1 MLAIFDQTV
10 WALTRQVRAGQF
22 VPEKF
27 EVTFDELEGKES
39 LEYRLSHDVTMRLE
53 GRIDRLDT
61 FEDENKISIKVMD
74 YKSGNTKF
82 DLIRVYRGL
91 QLQLVV
97 YMDAAMEMLR
107 GQHPKKKS
115 FPGNSLLSH

>member
-61 FEDENKISIKVMD
+61 FEDENKISIKVID
-74 YKSGNTKF
+74 YIRKYKVRSDPCVPRTAAAAGGLYGCGDGN
-82 DLIRVYRGL
+82 
-91 QLQLVV
+91 
-97 YMDAAMEMLR
+97 AAGTVSEKR
-107 GQHPKKKS
+107 NPS
-115 FPGNSLLSH
+115 RGNSLLSH

>member
-1 MLAIFDQTV
+1 MAVCDTAENAYQRKRMLAIFDQTV

-61 FEDENKISIKVMD
+61 FEDENKISIKVID

-82 DLIRVYRGL
+82 DYYFRCSSLIGF
-91 QLQLVV
+91 
-97 YMDAAMEMLR
+97 AATRSVFSMR
-107 GQHPKKKS
+107 
-115 FPGNSLLSH
+115 NDW

>member
-1 MLAIFDQTV
+1 MTN
-10 WALTRQVRAGQF
+10 WR
-22 VPEKF
+22 E
-27 EVTFDELEGKES
+27 KES

-61 FEDENKISIKVMD
+61 FEDENKISIKVID

-107 GQHPKKKS
+107 GQHPS
-115 FPGNSLLSH
+115 NT

>member
-1 MLAIFDQTV
+1 M
-10 WALTRQVRAGQF
+10 
-22 VPEKF
+22 
-27 EVTFDELEGKES
+27 
-39 LEYRLSHDVTMRLE
+39 TMRLE

-61 FEDENKISIKVMD
+61 FEDENKISIKVID

-97 YMDAAMEMLR
+97 YMDAAMEMLQ
-107 GQHPKKKS
+107 GQHPKKEIL
-115 FPGNSLLSH
+115 PGEFSIITLMIRYSNRILHCQTKRPSRRCFSHCVRMD